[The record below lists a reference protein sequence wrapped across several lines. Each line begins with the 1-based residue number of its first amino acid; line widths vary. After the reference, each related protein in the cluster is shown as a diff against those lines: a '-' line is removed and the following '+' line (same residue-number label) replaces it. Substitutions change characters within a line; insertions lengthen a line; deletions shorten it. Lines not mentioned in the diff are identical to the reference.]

1 MLDGYA
7 VLAGG
12 ANADTTGASAH
23 NATCAFAGASVP
35 GAVARLW
42 DAAGPADAT
51 EARERDRRALAW
63 WSDPALYGP
72 GGWTARDAEIAR
84 ESLRRRLARPVRKN
98 PGMFPLAGED
108 FAIGANP
115 GTG

>member
-1 MLDGYA
+1 MAYDDDVDRA
-7 VLAGG
+7 
-12 ANADTTGASAH
+12 
-23 NATCAFAGASVP
+23 
-35 GAVARLW
+35 
-42 DAAGPADAT
+42 
-51 EARERDRRALAW
+51 RRALAW

-72 GGWTARDAEIAR
+72 GGWTVRDAEVAR
-84 ESLRRRLARPVRKN
+84 AACRRRLARPVRKN